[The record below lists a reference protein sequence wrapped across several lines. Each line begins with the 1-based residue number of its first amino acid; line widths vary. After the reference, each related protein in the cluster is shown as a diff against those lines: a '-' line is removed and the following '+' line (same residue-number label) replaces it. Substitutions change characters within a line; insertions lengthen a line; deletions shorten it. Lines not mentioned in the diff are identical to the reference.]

1 MDPIDLSSSST
12 SSGLPF
18 FEPWDEAEIDAGRPI
33 SMNSIGGMNNA
44 VLDAEPE
51 LPGLQ
56 FVTLDES
63 AQELPDESS
72 LQQQEG
78 TAGASTPKQ
87 PEQQQLKQ
95 QPGVQQQKHGVRG
108 NKQQRLPQQ
117 RLQLSSAHN
126 TTSSGNSSS
135 SSNAGGGSSSSS
147 RWSFSRLSSGI
158 FRRAGRQL
166 QQTIFP
172 EGMSKLS
179 MDQLYPGLQSSSD
192 PNMPFGTGR
201 TGWYGV
207 VLCWAVG
214 PWFSFGEDRLSQQ
227 QWRNSSSSSW
237 LPLDAYA
244 ELATRCAGTL
254 GDLFSGV
261 EGRQ

>member
-1 MDPIDLSSSST
+1 MDPIDLISSST
-12 SSGLPF
+12 SSALPF
-18 FEPWDEAEIDAGRPI
+18 FEPWDEAEINAGRPI

-56 FVTLDES
+56 FVILDES
-63 AQELPDESS
+63 AQELPNESS
-72 LQQQEG
+72 LKQQEG
-78 TAGASTPKQ
+78 TADPSTPK
-87 PEQQQLKQ
+87 PEQQQLKP
-95 QPGVQQQKHGVRG
+95 QPGLQQQKQGARAS
-108 NKQQRLPQQ
+108 KQQQRLPQQ
-117 RLQLSSAHN
+117 RNAVRTLN
-126 TTSSGNSSS
+126 TTAGNSSS
-135 SSNAGGGSSSSS
+135 SSNVGGSSSNS
-147 RWSFSRLSSGI
+147 RWSFSRLSGGI

-214 PWFSFGEDRLSQQ
+214 PWFSGGEDRQSQQ
-227 QWRNSSSSSW
+227 QWRNSSSSSRW
-237 LPLDAYA
+237 LPLDAYTQL
-244 ELATRCAGTL
+244 ETWCAVTL
-254 GDLFSGV
+254 GDLLSGV
-261 EGRQ
+261 EGRR